1 MSVGTVDIK
10 MVVKLVIFGSDAGFW
25 DFPIFVRFSNADDE
39 NRKNFEKFLQKIYK
53 KLFEKFLQKF
63 SKMFQKNLEKFLQK
77 ISKIRKYACK
87 MMIMMMK

>member
-10 MVVKLVIFGSDAGFW
+10 MVVKLSDAGFW

-53 KLFEKFLQKF
+53 KLFENF